1 MRKVVILAAHDDGVG
16 AHTTMCRIRNGIVS
30 ALRDL
35 SKEKSY
41 FFLYLNGG
49 AAGPGKGFLQ
59 KYWDQ
64 DEATGWIVTDEFVDP
79 REQPDNVKGIWHQAR
94 NLLQFV
100 KADDGSLDAPKTRK
114 ALPEIIRGFEH
125 WAQNLYQVDPADVA
139 MAIEM
144 GVPQLSAWASE
155 SNVPCIAVGDTFWSR
170 TLMGSLKGAG
180 EYDQHTEELVFQ
192 LVESERE
199 TKEAWLLP
207 LLAPREYADFLAEMR
222 VIYHYLPGFVGQPA
236 NEAEIEKC
244 KSDLALRADQKLIVM
259 ASGQTGVWRLIY
271 DRLATEFEGGPDR
284 GIALAYPDKN
294 DIVIIENPKR
304 GEERRR
310 IPNPSSLTALFA
322 NAHLGVTRGGITI
335 AEFISVGL
343 PFAVIQEPNHWLSQ
357 NQQAAAAEEGLCHTA
372 GLSTFKEPGEAADLL
387 TTWVNDE
394 ANNSAIRQRCAMYEF
409 GVEYKLGK
417 HLVERFL

>member
-35 SKEKSY
+35 SKDKLY

-59 KYWDQ
+59 KYWEQEDP
-64 DEATGWIVTDEFVDP
+64 ASWIVMDAFVDP
-79 REQPDNVKGIWHQAR
+79 SEQANNVNGVWHQAS

-114 ALPEIIRGFEH
+114 ALPETIRGFKN
-125 WAQNLYQVDPADVA
+125 WAYNLHQVDPADVA
-139 MAIEM
+139 LAIEM
-144 GVPQLSAWASE
+144 GVPQLSAWASKQP
-155 SNVPCIAVGDTFWSR
+155 NVPCIAVGDTFWSR

-180 EYDQHTEELVFQ
+180 EYDQQTEELVHQ
-192 LVESERE
+192 LAKSERK

-207 LLAPREYADFLAEMR
+207 LLAPRTYADFLAEMR
-222 VIYHYLPGFVGQPA
+222 VTYHYLPGFVGQPPDP
-236 NEAEIEKC
+236 AEIENC
-244 KSDLALRADQKLIVM
+244 KNNLALSEDKKLIVM
-259 ASGQTGVWRLIY
+259 AAGRTGVWKLIY
-271 DRLATEFEGGPDR
+271 ENLAMEFERRRDKR
-284 GIALAYPDKN
+284 IVFAYPGEN
-294 DIVIIENPKR
+294 EIVIIEEDPP
-304 GEERRR
+304 RRS
-310 IPNPSSLTALFA
+310 IPNPTSLAALFA

-335 AEFISVGL
+335 SEFISVKL

-357 NQQAAAAEEGLCHTA
+357 NQQAAAAEEGLCYTA
-372 GLSTFKEPGEAADLL
+372 GLSTFKEPREAADLL
-387 TTWVNDE
+387 TSWVNDE
-394 ANNSAIRQRCAMYEF
+394 TNNSTIRQRCAMYEF
-409 GVEYKLGK
+409 GVEKKLGE